1 MPARYQR
8 PQQTNMKYVS
18 NMISSF
24 YQINNSIITD
34 SDDGSEAPLKGHSV
48 VGASG
53 TSSTFGVPDDML
65 RYGGRI
71 IKIFYS
77 FLRHRNMLNFIRDIY
92 QIPDI
97 EQNGQFLISVLTL
110 AVLGSNI
117 NDYIKIFNE
126 KDFFLFTGYVVEM
139 RKRCVGFH
147 NVKYYN
153 KHMKEVKKEVG
164 EIAFN
169 SMMTIF

>member
-1 MPARYQR
+1 MSVRSASRYSDK
-8 PQQTNMKYVS
+8 NNIKYVS
-18 NMISSF
+18 HMIGTF

-48 VGASG
+48 
-53 TSSTFGVPDDML
+53 PDDML

-77 FLRHRNMLNFIRDIY
+77 YLHHHNMLNFIREIY
-92 QIPDI
+92 QLSDI

-117 NDYIKIFNE
+117 SDYIRIFNE

-147 NVKYYN
+147 NIKYYN
-153 KHMKEVKKEVG
+153 KHMKEVKKEIG
-164 EIAFN
+164 ESTYN
-169 SMMTIF
+169 SLMAIF